1 MLPLLT
7 LPRALNFA
15 IVRAVRIIKL
25 SAARVAAT
33 VFLAQLLVTSPASAA
48 HKRTS
53 SKMPAR
59 AIKIAVLAKESRAQ
73 NTVSKALKANHRV
86 QLASN
91 EELARARIA
100 FRRNALS
107 EKDYV
112 ALSEEHGIA
121 AFAVANV
128 TGRKQLTL
136 TVAIRNGDDGSVLA
150 EAEWSKLSP
159 SRLKAVQ
166 QTFWKTLG
174 PHIRKAKA
182 HQPTPAPAA
191 ETPPPPLPSEPPAA
205 KSPEPSPPSV
215 AALSPAPLAD
225 SHSLAASPSPT
236 TPAAA
241 ESPAPTTEVARVSA
255 SDGVD
260 PQSLTL
266 DAALG
271 AGAFSRDF
279 SYSADATALGSYHLT
294 VGPMVSGTLQFYPLA
309 MLTSGFPSWFGL
321 VGGGDYAVG
330 VKSATANGPSLKTSA
345 YRYSGGLR
353 FRFPIGNS
361 EVGLSA
367 SYGSTNFSIQGQ
379 NPPIG
384 TTAIPD
390 VSYRFVLPELSAR
403 IGILR
408 TLWVLAGASYMQSLG
423 GSGQISSTAFFP
435 HATAKGLSGSLGFA
449 WELASSMELRFIA
462 EYDRVSLSMNSQ
474 AQDPLRAQG
483 AVDQYILGRGT
494 FAYRWK

>member
-1 MLPLLT
+1 MHR
-7 LPRALNFA
+7 RA
-15 IVRAVRIIKL
+15 
-25 SAARVAAT
+25 
-33 VFLAQLLVTSPASAA
+33 AS
-48 HKRTS
+48 R
-53 SKMPAR
+53 MPSR
-59 AIKIAVLAKESRAQ
+59 AIKIAVFAKETRAQ
-73 NTVSKALKANHRV
+73 NTVSKALKANKRV

-91 EELARARIA
+91 QELARARVA
-100 FRRNALS
+100 FLRNSLT

-121 AFAVANV
+121 AFAVAQV
-128 TGRKQLTL
+128 SGRKQLTL

-174 PHIRKAKA
+174 PHIRKARV
-182 HQPTPAPAA
+182 HQPTQSPA
-191 ETPPPPLPSEPPAA
+191 ETPPPPPPPAEQPAAA
-205 KSPEPSPPSV
+205 KEPEPSPPAV

-225 SHSLAASPSPT
+225 SHSLAASPTTSTAAEPSSPT
-236 TPAAA
+236 TQ
-241 ESPAPTTEVARVSA
+241 VAKVSRMDA
-255 SDGVD
+255 VD
-260 PQSLTL
+260 PQRLTL

-279 SYSADATALGSYHLT
+279 SYSADATALGSYHLN

-309 MLTSGFPSWFGL
+309 LLTDGFPSWFGL
-321 VGGGDYAVG
+321 VGSGDYAVG
-330 VKSATANGPSLKTSA
+330 LKSATANGPSLKTSA

-367 SYGSTNFSIQGQ
+367 SYGSNHFSIQGQ
-379 NPPIG
+379 NPPSG

-403 IGILR
+403 IGVLR
-408 TLWVLAGASYMQSLG
+408 TLWVLAGASYMQSI
-423 GSGQISSTAFFP
+423 GSIGQISSSTFFP
-435 HATAKGLSGSLGFA
+435 HATAKGLSGSLGLA
-449 WELASSMELRFIA
+449 WEISDSLELRFVA
-462 EYDRVSLSMNSQ
+462 EYDRVSLSMNSL
-474 AQDPLRAQG
+474 ASDPLRAQG